1 MLSDAELN
9 QYREECEADEQ
20 WHNVTRHVI
29 AELLEVCCVC
39 DKVREKEC
47 LVRCPHCEDA
57 YCCRDGICSEQHRYS
72 EHPRGAY

>member
-29 AELLEVCCVC
+29 AELLEVCSVC
-39 DKVREKEC
+39 DTVRDKER

-57 YCCRDGICSEQHRYS
+57 YCCTDGICSEHHRFTA
-72 EHPRGAY
+72 HPRGAY